1 MRAAL
6 IDRRVQRYRRG
17 LMPLTALALAVAM
30 GAAEPRFFAD
40 DPLSR
45 EPETGDA
52 SKAEPWDID
61 LYYDLAYNLF
71 VTTRRT
77 PENIRAQNVNTID
90 EVPDSSWF
98 TNRIGSRP
106 MSIEELQRG
115 PVNGPAPDPSVWTV
129 DSREELGRRA
139 GVHGH
144 RRQRRDVVRVVRR
157 AR

>member
-1 MRAAL
+1 MTAGSL
-6 IDRRVQRYRRG
+6 DRWVPRHWLSVV
-17 LMPLTALALAVAM
+17 PLALFALSIAVS
-30 GAAEPRFFAD
+30 AAEPTFFAD

-71 VTTRRT
+71 VTPRRT
-77 PENIRAQNVNTID
+77 PKNIRAQNVNTID

-98 TNRIGSRP
+98 TNRIGSRS

-115 PVNGPAPDPSVWTV
+115 PVMGPAPNPSAWTV
-129 DSREELGRRA
+129 TRE
-139 GVHGH
+139 
-144 RRQRRDVVRVVRR
+144 
-157 AR
+157 